1 MCTIGVV
8 FSKTAHALGD
18 DGAFHPRLLVTG
30 PTPDLA
36 QQTHKTEV
44 ALRASAP
51 SRWSSELV
59 RRTSAP
65 ARLAPDAVR
74 ADSPQLWREPF
85 VVWIG
90 AEAVDELTHREVQGL
105 RTFFALGGVMLVD
118 DSDPESGLFSAS
130 VKRQLQQVLPDTRPT
145 PIGTEHVIFRSFY
158 LLDRATG
165 AVAGATG
172 SAGSANRDSGK
183 QSPNAQKQADGQL
196 QAIVRGGQTQ
206 VIFSSYDLLGALA
219 QDRNGLPLIP
229 AVPGGEQQREM
240 ATRLAVNIAM
250 FVLCTNYKDDQVHA
264 PFLMRRRMRNR

>member
-1 MCTIGVV
+1 MCASGV
-8 FSKTAHALGD
+8 FFPKTAHALGD

-30 PTPDLA
+30 PAPNVA
-36 QQTHKTEV
+36 QQASKTEV
-44 ALRASAP
+44 ALRVSAP
-51 SRWSSELV
+51 SRWSWELV

-65 ARLAPDAVR
+65 ARLAPDTVR
-74 ADSPQLWREPF
+74 ADSPELWREPF

-90 AEAVDELTHREVQGL
+90 AEAVHELTHREVQGL

-118 DSDPESGLFSAS
+118 ESAPESGLFTAS
-130 VKRQLQQVLPDTRPT
+130 VKQQLQQVLPDTRPT

-165 AVAGATG
+165 AVADPADAASRDTENK
-172 SAGSANRDSGK
+172 AAN
-183 QSPNAQKQADGQL
+183 AHKQADGQL

-229 AVPGGEQQREM
+229 TVPGGERQREM